1 MARIPG
7 LRGLIIAATAAVIT
21 SAGAVVVLM
30 QPADSTKKIT
40 GTAESAPGLAWSVDA
55 AATHGGAKAE
65 FRDPTGGTE
74 YDMSSP
80 GFLDAGDTLVTVLA
94 TSNSGMHLQDPKMVG
109 IDAATGAVRWQTPAA
124 DLAGCGRTPVDGSL
138 VCFTGPSAAPA
149 AVIGYDIASGK
160 VTRTPTDWNVFALA
174 TTADRVYV
182 AEGDVESDDVRV
194 HSGTLADL
202 DANWSRP
209 FAMGTG
215 WDDIDPDVLDVSHGQ
230 GLLTLG
236 VQVAGFDLGTGEPTW
251 TSNLGGCSR
260 TAATST
266 ALVVRTD
273 SDCAAHHITG
283 STVLDR
289 TGQVLASSNNE
300 AAHYLSLD
308 QPTDDTIPVLLAD
321 GAHDRRTG
329 NLVWTSPDL
338 ITKLS
343 NTNSDNGNATIGTAT
358 AIVGDTAILRDSD
371 ARTMTGLDMRTGRR
385 LWQIQTE
392 RYGTINAWDGQV
404 VIQSDSTGL
413 WAIDPKSGTMTWDI
427 PFRAVDKNPDAITGS
442 GQLTAHHNGRYT
454 YAAAHTMI
462 GLRPIE

>member
-1 MARIPG
+1 MASTPG
-7 LRGLIIAATAAVIT
+7 MRGLIIAAAAAVIA
-21 SAGAVVVLM
+21 SAGAVIVLM

-40 GTAESAPGLAWSVDA
+40 GTTESAPGLAWSID
-55 AATHGGAKAE
+55 AATHGGSKAE

-74 YDMSSP
+74 YDMSNP
-80 GFLDAGDTLVTVLA
+80 GFIDAGDTLVTVVA
-94 TSNSGMHLQDPKMVG
+94 TSSGGRWLQDPKMVG
-109 IDAATGAVRWQTPAA
+109 IDATTGAVRWQAPAD
-124 DLAGCGRTPVDGSL
+124 DLAGCARTPVDGRL
-138 VCFTGPSAAPA
+138 VCFTRQSA
-149 AVIGYDIASGK
+149 AVIGYDLASGK
-160 VTRTPTDWNVFALA
+160 VTRTSTDWNVFALA

-236 VQVAGFDLGTGEPTW
+236 VQVAGFDLATGEPTW

-260 TAATST
+260 TTATST

-289 TGQVLASSNNE
+289 TGQVLATSNNE

-308 QPTDDTIPVLLAD
+308 QPTDDSIPVLLAD

-338 ITKLS
+338 ITKLR
-343 NTNSDNGNATIGTAT
+343 NTNSDNGNATIGTAI

-385 LWQIQTE
+385 LWQIQTD
-392 RYGTINAWDGQV
+392 RSGTINAWDGNV
-404 VIQSDSTGL
+404 VIQSDFTGL
-413 WAIDPKSGTMTWDI
+413 WATDPKSGTTTWEI
-427 PFRAVDKNPDAITGS
+427 PFRAVNKDRDALTGG
-442 GQLTAHHNGRYT
+442 GQLTARSNGRYT

-462 GLRPIE
+462 GLRPIK